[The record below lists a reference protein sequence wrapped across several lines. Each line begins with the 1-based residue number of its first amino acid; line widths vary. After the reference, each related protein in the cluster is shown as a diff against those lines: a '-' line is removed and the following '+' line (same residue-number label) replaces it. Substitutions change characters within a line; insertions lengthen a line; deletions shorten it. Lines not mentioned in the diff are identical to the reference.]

1 MKNRKEFPFIII
13 TISVV
18 IGFLAVILTH
28 NPVTNVYD
36 YNYERTSN
44 TGWVKVKHNDSTW
57 WEEYNY
63 DSMITRNNK

>member
-1 MKNRKEFPFIII
+1 M
-13 TISVV
+13 V